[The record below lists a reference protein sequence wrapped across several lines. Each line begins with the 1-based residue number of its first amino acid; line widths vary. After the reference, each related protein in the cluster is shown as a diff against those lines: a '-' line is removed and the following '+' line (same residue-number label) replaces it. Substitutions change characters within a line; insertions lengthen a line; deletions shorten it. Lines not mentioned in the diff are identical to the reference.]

1 MRFARFGDR
10 GHERPAVLDAE
21 GRLRDLSGV
30 VPDIA
35 GEVLGSLPRLNP
47 EALPLVPGAPRLGPP
62 VGGIGKLVA
71 IGLNYSDHA
80 AELGAEPPEE
90 PVVFLKA
97 PTALNGP
104 NDPVVM
110 PRGSAKTDWE
120 VELGIVIG
128 RRAKHVA
135 QAQALAHVAG
145 YTIVN
150 DVSERALQLEGSG
163 QWTKGKSCDTFA
175 PVGPWLVTPDEV
187 GDVQALD
194 LATEVN
200 GERMQTGSTSRMIFG
215 VAGIVSYLSGIM
227 TLEPGDVI
235 ATGTPPGV
243 GAGHKPPRFL
253 KAGDEMVL
261 RITGLGEQRVTV
273 QAEAQATTGGPWR
286 A

>member
-10 GHERPAVLDAE
+10 GQERPAVLGAD

-30 VPDIA
+30 VPDLA
-35 GEVLGSLPRLNP
+35 GEVLGALPRLNP

-62 VGGIGKLVA
+62 VGGIGKLVG

-80 AELGAEPPEE
+80 AELGAEPPDE

-97 PTALNGP
+97 LTALGGP

-175 PVGPWLVTPDEV
+175 PVGPWLVTPDEL

-194 LATEVN
+194 LVTEVN
-200 GERMQTGSTSRMIFG
+200 GERMQTGNTARMIFG

-243 GAGHKPPRFL
+243 GVGHTPPRFL
-253 KAGDEMVL
+253 QVGDEMVL

-273 QAEAQATTGGPWR
+273 QAEG
-286 A
+286 